1 MSGFILRPDELKKNF
16 KNYIILDCRENMSD
30 SEHISGSYFV
40 DGESVLSGKKGLHGG
55 RHPFPDMDEFVKKME
70 DLGVSDSSKA
80 ACFGDFGARA
90 VFMLR
95 LFGITASF
103 ISGDIETLKKAGIPF
118 DNDNVAPVL
127 KKGKITGKINE
138 DLLVSMGKVRKNI
151 NNTQHILIDS
161 RSGERYRG
169 ENEPLDPIA
178 GRIPNAVN
186 FFWQELIKPDGTVLS
201 DEEIRERFNIDT
213 GKNITLYCGSG
224 VTACF
229 NWLALR
235 QIGVECSIY
244 AGSWSDWISYPENL
258 DLIEPKIH

>member
-1 MSGFILRPDELKKNF
+1 MSGFILRSDELKKNF
-16 KNYIILDCRENMSD
+16 KDYIILDCRENPAD
-30 SEHISGSYFV
+30 CKHIAGSYFV
-40 DGESVLSGKKGLHGG
+40 DGESVLTGKKGQHGG
-55 RHPFPDMDEFVKKME
+55 RHPFPNMDEFVSDME
-70 DLGVSDSSKA
+70 NLGISDSLKV

-90 VFMLR
+90 AFMLR

-103 ISGDIETLKKAGIPF
+103 ISGNSETLKRSGIPF
-118 DNDNVAPVL
+118 DNDDPAPV
-127 KKGKITGKINE
+127 KKGKITGKINN
-138 DLLVSMGKVRKNI
+138 DLLVSMEKVRKNI
-151 NNTQHILIDS
+151 NNTEHILIDS

-186 FFWQELIKPDGTVLS
+186 FFWQELIKPDGTFLS
-201 DEEIRERFNIDT
+201 DEEIRKHFNIDT

-235 QIGVECSIY
+235 QIGVKCSIY
-244 AGSWSDWISYPENL
+244 TGSWSDWISYPENL
-258 DLIEPKIH
+258 DRIEPKIH

>member
-1 MSGFILRPDELKKNF
+1 MSGFIIRPDELKKNF
-16 KNYIILDCRENMSD
+16 KDYIILDCRENMSD
-30 SEHISGSYFV
+30 CEHISGSYFV
-40 DGESVLSGKKGLHGG
+40 DGESMLSGKKGLHGG
-55 RHPFPDMDEFVKKME
+55 RHPFPDMAKFVKDME
-70 DLGVSDSSKA
+70 NLGISDNSKV

-95 LFGITASF
+95 LFCIPASM
-103 ISGDIETLKKAGIPF
+103 ISGNSETLKKAGIPF
-118 DNDNVAPVL
+118 DNDNAAPAL
-127 KKGKITGKINE
+127 KKGKITGKINK
-138 DLLVSMGKVRKNI
+138 DLLVSMEEVRKNI
-151 NNTQHILIDS
+151 NNPEHILIDS

-178 GRIPNAVN
+178 GRIPSAVN
-186 FFWQELIKPDGTVLS
+186 FFWQDIIKEDGDFLS
-201 DEEIRERFNIDT
+201 DDELRTHFNINT

-244 AGSWSDWISYPENL
+244 SGSWSDWISYPENL
-258 DLIEPKIH
+258 DRIEPEL